1 MNDYKLSD
9 KLKYWLDKQLS
20 KGTASI
26 IKLLSICVI
35 SIVIFVS
42 VVIVLFKLRDGFLE
56 AFWDSL
62 ATIVNAWMPSSEDG
76 EAGYI
81 ILNTITAIVG
91 LFFTSILIG
100 VISSGI
106 EAKLDSIRN
115 GNSIVI
121 EKDHTVILGY
131 TLGEH
136 GLLNQLI
143 IATGDKKRCIVIYTD
158 IEKSEIEQDLHN
170 NVDIPKNI
178 EVICRHGDITNI
190 NDLRYCSIDKARVII
205 INALNDNIRIKA
217 LLAVSMLKKEY
228 PERNANI
235 IACVSDEQH
244 LLPRNKTDNKNIIML
259 KTDDI
264 MAKMIAHTATEPGLS
279 VAFKELLNFEGNELY
294 FEKDERFYGKSVFE
308 LAIYIDKAT
317 LMGVKHNDRIVL
329 NPDRDMVVLEG
340 DEVLLFEEDE
350 HKYEIRDIDLKNIT
364 DREFKDTE
372 KEPKGTLY
380 IFGNNVLLETIIREL
395 PSDITDIVLVQHG
408 EDQPAYSR
416 DLVKKEHISVFKG
429 NYQKNLSRIAAS
441 ASHFVILAD
450 RTIDEE
456 DSDIKNILLLL
467 KLMNLKEVNDYT
479 YNVTIELNMEN
490 SYNVAMK
497 DDEIDYIVSSNI
509 ASLVLAQMSENTE
522 LEGVFEEL
530 LSNKGNELYSKPLKP
545 FNLSTKHDYSFG
557 ALKQIVLTYGYTL
570 IGYSHNDEMNLN
582 VDLEKR
588 IAFNKNDRLIVLG
601 RE

>member
-81 ILNTITAIVG
+81 VLNTITAIVG

-228 PERNANI
+228 PECNANI

-244 LLPRNKTDNKNIIML
+244 LLPRNKTDNNNIIML

-329 NPDRDMVVLEG
+329 NPDRDMVVQEG

-350 HKYEIRDIDLKNIT
+350 RTYEIRDIDLKNIT

-416 DLVKKEHISVFKG
+416 DLVKNEHISVFKG
-429 NYQKNLSRIAAS
+429 NYQKNLSRIAAN

-456 DSDIKNILLLL
+456 DSDINNILLLL
-467 KLMNLKEVNDYT
+467 KLMNLKEINDYT

-509 ASLVLAQMSENTE
+509 ASLVLAQMYTQQMANT
-522 LEGVFEEL
+522 
-530 LSNKGNELYSKPLKP
+530 Y
-545 FNLSTKHDYSFG
+545 
-557 ALKQIVLTYGYTL
+557 
-570 IGYSHNDEMNLN
+570 
-582 VDLEKR
+582 
-588 IAFNKNDRLIVLG
+588 
-601 RE
+601 

>member
-1 MNDYKLSD
+1 
-9 KLKYWLDKQLS
+9 
-20 KGTASI
+20 
-26 IKLLSICVI
+26 
-35 SIVIFVS
+35 
-42 VVIVLFKLRDGFLE
+42 
-56 AFWDSL
+56 
-62 ATIVNAWMPSSEDG
+62 
-76 EAGYI
+76 
-81 ILNTITAIVG
+81 
-91 LFFTSILIG
+91 
-100 VISSGI
+100 
-106 EAKLDSIRN
+106 
-115 GNSIVI
+115 
-121 EKDHTVILGY
+121 
-131 TLGEH
+131 
-136 GLLNQLI
+136 
-143 IATGDKKRCIVIYTD
+143 
-158 IEKSEIEQDLHN
+158 
-170 NVDIPKNI
+170 
-178 EVICRHGDITNI
+178 
-190 NDLRYCSIDKARVII
+190 
-205 INALNDNIRIKA
+205 
-217 LLAVSMLKKEY
+217 
-228 PERNANI
+228 
-235 IACVSDEQH
+235 
-244 LLPRNKTDNKNIIML
+244 
-259 KTDDI
+259 
-264 MAKMIAHTATEPGLS
+264 
-279 VAFKELLNFEGNELY
+279 
-294 FEKDERFYGKSVFE
+294 
-308 LAIYIDKAT
+308 
-317 LMGVKHNDRIVL
+317 MGVKHNDRIVL

>member
-1 MNDYKLSD
+1 MNDYKLTD
-9 KLKYWLDKQLS
+9 KFKYWLDKQLS

-26 IKLLSICVI
+26 IKLMMICVL

-42 VVIVLFKLRDGFLE
+42 VVIVLFKLREGFFE

-62 ATIVNAWMPSSEDG
+62 ATIVNAWMPSSDDG

-81 ILNTITAIVG
+81 VLNTVTAIVG

-131 TLGEH
+131 NLGEH

-190 NDLRYCSIDKARVII
+190 NDLRFCSIDKARVVI
-205 INALNDNIRIKA
+205 INALDDNVRIKA
-217 LLAVSMLKKEY
+217 LLAVSMLKKDY
-228 PERNANI
+228 PECKANI
-235 IACVSDEQH
+235 IACVTDDEH
-244 LLPRNKTDNKNIIML
+244 LLPKNKIRDDNIIML

-279 VAFKELLNFEGNELY
+279 IAFKELLNFEGNELY
-294 FEKDERFYGKSVFE
+294 FEQDERFYGKTVFE

-317 LMGVKHNDRIVL
+317 LVGVKHNGKVKL
-329 NPDRDMVVLEG
+329 NPDRNTVIQEG

-350 HKYEIRDIDLKNIT
+350 CTYEVRDI
-364 DREFKDTE
+364 
-372 KEPKGTLY
+372 
-380 IFGNNVLLETIIREL
+380 EL
-395 PSDITDIVLVQHG
+395 
-408 EDQPAYSR
+408 
-416 DLVKKEHISVFKG
+416 
-429 NYQKNLSRIAAS
+429 
-441 ASHFVILAD
+441 
-450 RTIDEE
+450 
-456 DSDIKNILLLL
+456 
-467 KLMNLKEVNDYT
+467 
-479 YNVTIELNMEN
+479 
-490 SYNVAMK
+490 
-497 DDEIDYIVSSNI
+497 
-509 ASLVLAQMSENTE
+509 
-522 LEGVFEEL
+522 
-530 LSNKGNELYSKPLKP
+530 
-545 FNLSTKHDYSFG
+545 
-557 ALKQIVLTYGYTL
+557 
-570 IGYSHNDEMNLN
+570 
-582 VDLEKR
+582 KR
-588 IAFNKNDRLIVLG
+588 IKDKEF
-601 RE
+601 